1 MCRIFLRANSRH
13 ADARCCRQWQLSLPV
28 IWRRVDSPVKRRRAL
43 LGSNPPSNSR
53 PKGASMHVVCIS
65 VPGEDHPP
73 RGLLSVFGM
82 SCRCESC
89 RKRERFSASAIVPL
103 NNRPTSSTAS
113 MYPSHGSENPGV
125 WGSAKVA
132 QCRRLVL
139 VACPRGEACA
149 AVVGIPIFRLPKW
162 PGAIRDFYDRSR
174 YNALHVVFDDAVV
187 FLRGHNPLFVPESHR
202 VGGGRIRIPS

>member
-1 MCRIFLRANSRH
+1 M
-13 ADARCCRQWQLSLPV
+13 
-28 IWRRVDSPVKRRRAL
+28 KRRRAL

-73 RGLLSVFGM
+73 RGLLFVFGM

-125 WGSAKVA
+125 WGSAPSGTM
-132 QCRRLVL
+132 QE
-139 VACPRGEACA
+139 ACPRCMPPGPACA
-149 AVVGIPIFRLPKW
+149 AVVGIPIFRPPKW

-174 YNALHVVFDDAVV
+174 YDALHVVFDDAVV
-187 FLRGHNPLFVPESHR
+187 FLRGAILYLFPKAIAWVVAVSASPHR
-202 VGGGRIRIPS
+202 DGMGPNGIRCANRATT